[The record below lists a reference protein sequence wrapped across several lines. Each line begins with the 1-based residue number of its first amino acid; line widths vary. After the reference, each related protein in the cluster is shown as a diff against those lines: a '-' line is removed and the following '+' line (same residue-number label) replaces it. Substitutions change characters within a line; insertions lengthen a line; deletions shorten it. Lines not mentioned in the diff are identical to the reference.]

1 MGKRTFLFGLVL
13 LAAVSASGC
22 KSSSEK
28 NGKEDNST
36 TAAEETTAA
45 EMTTAAED
53 TASAETTTRKKKK
66 EKSGMRGYLEKS
78 RKARASSYAMSML
91 HEAEFFLLDK
101 ECVADQDILYSCT
114 SEGELGKYLR
124 ENCLLKDD
132 KDIEFIMMFSD
143 KGVPDRLILCKEY
156 DDDDYVGFCGDVK
169 DSDILS
175 DVKWSE
181 VLKQYGFTKGEYT
194 GLKLKKD
201 NTVYT
206 TEPRRELDLE
216 DEDMLESCILA
227 SSIGWEFNRGTSD
240 IPFYLYGKWSKDAPF
255 TADFDWE
262 VPEHGD
268 IEYILVF
275 NGFSVSQVFCW
286 DTERDKKYVG
296 DSDMG
301 FGYTNFIDKTW
312 DDVLEYYGYTQ
323 GEYVEY

>member
-1 MGKRTFLFGLVL
+1 MCKRTFLFGLVL

-22 KSSSEK
+22 ASSSDKTEK
-28 NGKEDNST
+28 EENT
-36 TAAEETTAA
+36 TSAAEETTAA
-45 EMTTAAED
+45 ETT
-53 TASAETTTRKKKK
+53 SRKKK

-124 ENCLLKDD
+124 DSCLLKDD
-132 KDIEFIMMFSD
+132 EDIEFIMMFSD

-156 DDDDYVGFCGDVK
+156 DDESYVGFCGDVK

-181 VLKQYGFTKGEYT
+181 VLKQYGFSKGKYT
-194 GLKLKKD
+194 DLKLKKD

-206 TEPRRELDLE
+206 TEPRRELDLDDPDVE
-216 DEDMLESCILA
+216 ASCILA
-227 SSIGWEFNRGTSD
+227 STIGWEFNRGTSD
-240 IPFYLYGKWSKDAPF
+240 IPVYLYGKWSKDTPF

-268 IEYILVF
+268 IEYILEF

-286 DTERDKKYVG
+286 DCDRDKKYVG